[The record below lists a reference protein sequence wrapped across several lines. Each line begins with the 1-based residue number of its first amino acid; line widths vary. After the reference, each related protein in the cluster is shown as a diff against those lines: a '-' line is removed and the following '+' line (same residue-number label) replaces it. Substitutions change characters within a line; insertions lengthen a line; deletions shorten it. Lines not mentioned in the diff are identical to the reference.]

1 VDNYPTSWA
10 PRQNVVVVAWVITL
24 LLLVGVVWL
33 AVVDGDVGGTV
44 LTGLAM
50 VAAGALALHGT
61 LLRPR
66 LAAGPEGVLART
78 VGGPHRFSWDE
89 ARLRLRTTRR
99 LGRDSTTLEIESGDH
114 LLVFGRIDLG
124 EDPRDV
130 LDVLTALKGQ
140 AFS

>member
-1 VDNYPTSWA
+1 MDNYPTSWA
-10 PRQNVVVVAWVITL
+10 ARQNVVVVAWVITL
-24 LLLVGVVWL
+24 LLLAGTVWL
-33 AVVDGDVGGTV
+33 VIDGDLGGTV
-44 LTGLAM
+44 LTVLAM
-50 VAAGALALHGT
+50 VATGALALHST

-66 LAAGPEGVLART
+66 LAAGPEGLLVRT
-78 VGGPHRFSWDE
+78 VGGSHRFSWTE

-130 LDVLTALKGQ
+130 LDVLMALKGQ
-140 AFS
+140 ALS